1 MPNLL
6 HGAGTDSA
14 DNCNSICR
22 DGLCHIPRL
31 SGQLRC
37 RQSIFHKQCLQ
48 RSKNNVKSFSH
59 SSRPRKNVIS
69 PRVYISV
76 LLQLNRLWL
85 KPRLTV
91 VGTNRDN
98 YNPRSD
104 IKALMRGQRKSMTI
118 FNKRRHRNWKH
129 EKENQPRGDLRR
141 LTELYEEIWFET
153 WNMSLHHVKGDAY
166 EIIRAY
172 GPTFLEN
179 RH

>member
-6 HGAGTDSA
+6 QGAGTNST
-14 DNCNSICR
+14 DNCISICR
-22 DGLCHIPRL
+22 DGLCHIPR
-31 SGQLRC
+31 SVAVSCDAGNPSSR
-37 RQSIFHKQCLQ
+37 IHKQCQKIRLQ
-48 RSKNNVKSFSH
+48 RSQNNVKSFSH

-69 PRVYISV
+69 PTVYISV

-129 EKENQPRGDLRR
+129 EKENQPRGDFWR
-141 LTELYEEIWFET
+141 LPELY
-153 WNMSLHHVKGDAY
+153 
-166 EIIRAY
+166 
-172 GPTFLEN
+172 
-179 RH
+179 